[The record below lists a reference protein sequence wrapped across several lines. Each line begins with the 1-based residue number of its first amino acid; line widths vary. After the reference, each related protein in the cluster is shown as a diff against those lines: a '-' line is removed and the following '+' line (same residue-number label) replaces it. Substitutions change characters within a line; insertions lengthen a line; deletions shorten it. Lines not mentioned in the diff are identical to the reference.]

1 MRDQG
6 YLRSLGMARTAQ
18 VKRDARIGEAE
29 ARRDAGIKVM
39 IRITQETFKTIQ
51 CKNCSRATLVAV
63 HSCLFSGCFHSLFCV
78 TNGSQVITVV
88 NMSATWFSI
97 CPQIFGYQ
105 RLQDSCTRR
114 SSGSLVALPL

>member
-1 MRDQG
+1 MCDQG

-39 IRITQETFKTIQ
+39 IRITQETFKTVQ
-51 CKNCSRATLVAV
+51 CKNCSRAALVAV
-63 HSCLFSGCFHSLFCV
+63 RGCFFSGCFHSLFCV

-88 NMSATWFSI
+88 NMSAAWFGI
-97 CPQIFGYQ
+97 FPQTLGYH
-105 RLQDSCTRR
+105 
-114 SSGSLVALPL
+114 